1 MSSLKTYFIA
11 LLLFCFS
18 LFYGCGSHFLRSKV
32 QFPDYLPESLVT
44 TNYQDADI
52 VAAILI
58 DTIEL
63 NSKESIYN
71 DSGKIGYAT
80 FVYKGNVFHTY
91 KGTLDKGTICFN
103 HLQEY
108 DKDLMERVNKQ
119 RPSKIVFLKTGTQKE
134 KYTAPQFAVFSYT
147 KELHGA
153 LIEYSKKNK

>member
-1 MSSLKTYFIA
+1 MMTKKTYFIV
-11 LLLFCFS
+11 LLLFCLS
-18 LFYGCGSHFLRSKV
+18 SFYGCSSQFLRSKV

-44 TNYQDADI
+44 TNYHNADI

-63 NSKESIYN
+63 NPKESIYN
-71 DSGKIGYAT
+71 DSGTIGYAT

-91 KGTLDKGTICFN
+91 KGKLEKGTICFK

-108 DKDLMERVNKQ
+108 DKGLIERVNKQ

-134 KYTAPQFAVFSYT
+134 KYMAPQFAVFSYT
-147 KELHGA
+147 KELHEA
-153 LIEYSKKNK
+153 LIEYSRNN

>member
-1 MSSLKTYFIA
+1 MSTLKTYFIV
-11 LLLFCFS
+11 LLLFCLS
-18 LFYGCGSHFLRSKV
+18 SFYGCGGHFLRSKV

-71 DSGKIGYAT
+71 DSGAIGYAT

-91 KGTLDKGTICFN
+91 KGKLEKGTICFK

-108 DKDLMERVNKQ
+108 DKGLIERVNKQ
-119 RPSKIVFLKTGTQKE
+119 RSSRIVFLKRGTKKGE
-134 KYTAPQFAVFSYT
+134 YVAPQFTVFSYT

-153 LIEYSKKNK
+153 LIEYSKNE